1 MFADET
7 AKGPSIN
14 DIVSGGRVG
23 GHTVGQI
30 RPKCEKLQTLCDFHR
45 QTIYLTII
53 LYNSKLQ
60 KQMFN

>member
-14 DIVSGGRVG
+14 DIVSGGGWGVTQKARSAQNV
-23 GHTVGQI
+23 
-30 RPKCEKLQTLCDFHR
+30 KKLQTLCDFHR
-45 QTIYLTII
+45 QAIYFTLI